1 MYVENIYQ
9 DNTEQFI
16 RHQISKPR
24 VVGSNPS
31 GRAIIVFFV
40 YIFLKN
46 FLDAILTNSTLRLNF
61 S

>member
-24 VVGSNPS
+24 VVGSNSS
-31 GRAIIVFFV
+31 GRANIPTFFTD
-40 YIFLKN
+40 F
-46 FLDAILTNSTLRLNF
+46 
-61 S
+61 